1 MDLFAAIMNLFFAII
16 LMALVIHWL
25 VNDEHDDPD
34 QTFHAQV
41 DELHKAVRRL
51 WDTIVAALRGRQ

>member
-1 MDLFAAIMNLFFAII
+1 MDLTLALMIIVTII
-16 LMALVIHWL
+16 LIGLVIL
-25 VNDEHDDPD
+25 GLLNDTNDDPD

>member
-1 MDLFAAIMNLFFAII
+1 MDLFEAIMNLFFAII

-41 DELHKAVRRL
+41 ESCIKPCVGYGTQL
-51 WDTIVAALRGRQ
+51 